1 MPSYSLDGRLGMVIA
16 RGAKLSADLAEG
28 VTAGSLSLTLGEVSQ
43 LSLTVLDSG
52 DFKLLESGLFSAGT
66 PRRRG
71 SQLDY
76 GGLNFEVRS
85 VEVASQGERV
95 ALNITARSIGAGNL
109 KRARG
114 PLVRKKISP
123 TQFAALEAKAA
134 GLKFIGQ
141 RSTKRAVITRK
152 AGDEPE
158 SSWDT
163 IQRLASELGFVC
175 FEAAGVLYFGK
186 PTWLLERE
194 DRLEY
199 RIAWKGAKTD
209 DGLDDLPRCRR
220 SGDDPK
226 NVATV
231 SATLRG
237 TAGDEVLPGMALVLD
252 GVPSFEGAYL
262 IESVTLGLG
271 EGQAAQVEATT
282 AVNPAKQPPP
292 KKAKKG
298 SSSTATATTSPS
310 SSPSSPSSPS
320 STPSAPATGARS
332 AASFVAL
339 AQAQAGDTY
348 IYGVEVSLSDPNPN
362 AFDCS
367 ELIEWAAAR
376 VGVNFPGNSV
386 SMIAACQPISV
397 EQAIAT
403 RGALLYTSSPYN
415 HIAISLGN
423 GMTIEAANSRVGV
436 VNYSAAGRFQRGGLI
451 PGLRY

>member
-1 MPSYSLDGRLGMVIA
+1 MPSYSLDGRLGKVIA
-16 RGAKLSADLAEG
+16 RGAKLQADLAEA
-28 VTAGSLSLTLGEVSQ
+28 VTSGSLSLTLGEVSQ
-43 LSLTVLDSG
+43 LSLTVLDSP

-76 GGLNFEVRS
+76 GGLYFEVRS
-85 VEVASQGERV
+85 IELEPQGERH
-95 ALNITARSIGAGNL
+95 ALKITARSIGAGKL

-123 TQFAALEAKAA
+123 TQFVALEAKEA
-134 GLKFIGQ
+134 GLTFVGQ
-141 RSTKRAVITRK
+141 PSAKRTLIKRN
-152 AGDEPE
+152 AGDEAE

-163 IQRLASELGFVC
+163 CQRLASELGFVC

-199 RIAWKGAKTD
+199 RVRWRGAKTD
-209 DGLDDLPRCRR
+209 DALDEIPRCRR

-231 SATLRG
+231 SARLRG
-237 TAGDEVLPGMALVLD
+237 TAGDDVLPGMALVLD
-252 GVPSFEGAYL
+252 GVPTFDGAYL

-271 EGQAAQVEATT
+271 EGQPAQVEATT
-282 AVNPAKQPPP
+282 AVNPVPQPPA

-298 SSSTATATTSPS
+298 SSSSATVPGTSSSTTSS
-310 SSPSSPSSPS
+310 SS
-320 STPSAPATGARS
+320 TTTAPATGAKS

-339 AQAQAGDTY
+339 AQQQAGDTY
-348 IYGVEVSLSDPNPN
+348 IYGAEASISDPNPN

-367 ELIEWAAAR
+367 ELIEWALGR
-376 VGVNFPGNSV
+376 IGITFGGTSG
-386 SMIAACQPISV
+386 SMIAACTPISV
-397 EQAIAT
+397 AQAIAT
-403 RGALLYTSSPYN
+403 RGALLWHEG

-423 GMTIEAANSRVGV
+423 GQTIEAANSRVGV
-436 VNYSAAGRFQRGGLI
+436 VNYSADGRFARGGLV